1 MKKEITL
8 DISCR
13 YALARPFVDET
24 VPWRRDEG
32 WTMEEDSFEL
42 FSNG

>member
-24 VPWRRDEG
+24 RSVATRREVDDG
-32 WTMEEDSFEL
+32 GRF
-42 FSNG
+42 F